1 MSKNEMKT
9 YSLEELTSEYIGKKG
24 TPERDQFEFD
34 LKLDI
39 IGDMIRKT
47 RKEQNLTQEQ
57 LGILIGVHKSQISK
71 IESNAKDVRLSTIMK
86 VFNALEAKVKLTV
99 RFKKKSSFEIA

>member
-1 MSKNEMKT
+1 MKT

-24 TPERDQFEFD
+24 TPARDQFEFE

-39 IGDMIRKT
+39 IGEMIRKT

-57 LGILIGVHKSQISK
+57 LGILIGVQKSQISK

-99 RFKKKSSFEIA
+99 RFKKNSSVEIA